1 MSSVYQRA
9 IVGGNWAD
17 YTPTLGGF
25 AIGNGTIASRFFRT
39 GKLVFVDD
47 RIVFGTTSTFGG
59 SVTLTLPT
67 SPVSGSTGLL
77 WIDGTAQLSTSS
89 GQYLTRWRWSGSV
102 TQALTP
108 VADEAYARLTAVTST
123 VPLTF
128 VNASVLTRHGFYEE
142 A

>member
-1 MSSVYQRA
+1 MTVYQRA
-9 IVGGNWAD
+9 TAGQVWQD

-25 AIGNGTIASRFFRT
+25 AIGNGTITSRYMRIGAT
-39 GKLVFVDD
+39 VFVDD
-47 RIVFGTTSTFGG
+47 RITFGTTSTFGG

-67 SPVSGSTGLL
+67 SPVTGSTGLL

-89 GQYLTRWRWSGSV
+89 TYYLTRWRWTGSV

-108 VADEAYARLTAVTST
+108 VADETYARLTGVTST

-128 VNASVLTRHGFYEE
+128 VNASVLTRSGFYEE